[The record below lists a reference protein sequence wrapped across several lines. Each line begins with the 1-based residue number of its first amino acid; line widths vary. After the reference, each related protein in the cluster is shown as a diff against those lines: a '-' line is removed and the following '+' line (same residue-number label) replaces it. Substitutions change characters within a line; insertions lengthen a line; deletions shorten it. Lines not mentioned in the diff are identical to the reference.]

1 MFLCELSWRLKM
13 YDLVVKFFL
22 LVVSWFLIKKVNIE
36 FCYVRLE
43 KSLSFGRKLFWN
55 VGDESVRRFF
65 FF

>member
-43 KSLSFGRKLFWN
+43 KGLSFSRKLFWN
-55 VGDESVRRFF
+55 VGDELIRRFYF
-65 FF
+65 F